1 MKDVRNMV
9 EAKAVRTDGKAV
21 LSTYQDSIMYVNDTF
36 LNLTGYCKNQL
47 INRSAQEVIH
57 NLLRATVDITNIKP
71 EDEPITCFIFTRTL
85 EPIEVTIS
93 IESRFHEEIFIISE
107 IPNSRLY
114 EKIHDTD
121 RIFSDD
127 KMGICIISAPDL
139 ILLKAN
145 HFFLKIL
152 NEPFNVDEKA
162 IGRRIE
168 DIVSDDLGDPFFGE
182 KLKNLINTKQSFY
195 GEKYA
200 KIIRKGNKCFHNSMI
215 IPYMQGDQVKYLIA
229 VFIEVTDYI
238 RERESPGAKKDGRA
252 AKGTIGDHS

>member
-1 MKDVRNMV
+1 ML
-9 EAKAVRTDGKAV
+9 T
-21 LSTYQDSIMYVNDTF
+21 TFF

-47 INRSAQEVIH
+47 INISAQEVFH
-57 NLLRATVDITNIKP
+57 KLLRATVDITNINP
-71 EDEPITCFIFTRTL
+71 EDEPISCFIFTRTL

-121 RIFSDD
+121 RMFSDN

-168 DIVSDDLGDPFFGE
+168 DIVSMTWE
-182 KLKNLINTKQSFY
+182 
-195 GEKYA
+195 
-200 KIIRKGNKCFHNSMI
+200 
-215 IPYMQGDQVKYLIA
+215 
-229 VFIEVTDYI
+229 
-238 RERESPGAKKDGRA
+238 
-252 AKGTIGDHS
+252 